1 MIPPNLKRIALLSLH
16 TSPLA
21 TLGGKKTG
29 GMNVYVREIAHVM
42 GEYGLAVDVF
52 TREASPE
59 NKGQIQLM
67 GRNARLIYLPAGPS
81 EALDPS
87 AIYRH
92 IPEFRDALV
101 EFADKNKF
109 HYDVIFS
116 HYWLSGW
123 VALEL
128 KAIWNVPVVQ
138 MFHTLGRMKDRI
150 ADMDRVMDTPTIGLH
165 ERNIRVLVETE
176 IMNKADRLIAATP
189 AESRQM
195 LWLYRANR
203 RNISIVPPGV
213 DLNHFCPIDM
223 IHAKE
228 RIGLSP
234 DQRMLVFVG
243 RIEPLK
249 AVDTIC
255 EALALLK
262 DEDSTLLDNI
272 CIQIVGGDP
281 QDRTASNQEMN
292 RLRMLCDRLGLNDV
306 VLFIGAKEQD
316 ILPYYY
322 SASEALIMPSDY
334 ESFGM
339 VALEAMACGTPVIAS
354 QVGGLAFLIKDDET
368 GFHVPIREPQALAN
382 CIKILLGSPENRQ
395 RMGKLARKSA
405 EAYSWEQ
412 IAQQLFPIFANLLPK
427 PTPAK
432 CEAGFGN
439 C

>member
-52 TREASPE
+52 TRESSPE
-59 NKGQIQLM
+59 TRGQIQSM
-67 GRNARLIYLPAGPS
+67 GGNARLIYLPAGPP
-81 EALDPS
+81 EMLDPS

-101 EFADKNKF
+101 EFADVNNC

-165 ERNIRVLVETE
+165 ERNIRVSVETE

-213 DLNHFCPIDM
+213 DLNHFHPLDM
-223 IHAKE
+223 MLAKE
-228 RIGLSP
+228 KIGLSP

-255 EALALLK
+255 EALTLLK
-262 DEDSTLLDNI
+262 DEDSTLLDNL

-306 VLFIGAKEQD
+306 VLFIGAKDQD

-354 QVGGLAFLIKDDET
+354 QVGGLAFLVKDDET

-382 CIKILLGSPENRQ
+382 RIKILLGNTENRR

-432 CEAGFGN
+432 CEAGVGN